1 MYVGNEDEIDSIY
14 DFTEYTERVVVMNQ
28 KSLEKCKFQV
38 SFGLRTQNLNLEVE
52 ITFLNFRFLQRSS
65 DLSKGEY

>member
-1 MYVGNEDEIDSIY
+1 MTLLSIPK
-14 DFTEYTERVVVMNQ
+14 ESCCHES
-28 KSLEKCKFQV
+28 KKFRKMQIPSV